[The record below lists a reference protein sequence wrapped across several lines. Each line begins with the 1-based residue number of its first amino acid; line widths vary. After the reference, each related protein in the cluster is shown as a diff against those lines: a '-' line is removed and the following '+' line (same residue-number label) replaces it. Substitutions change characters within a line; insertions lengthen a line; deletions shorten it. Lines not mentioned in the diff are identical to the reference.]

1 MNFIQIFQTQ
11 SFRNFVENII
21 EAEYNMKIYHADMNL
36 TFQYIYTKVIHSSQE
51 IDTCLTFFKLSKYI
65 FSYSIKQ
72 NKERPRNT
80 PLTLHYVTLKKY
92 LLMLENVNFNE
103 NKNQHKVCTFHYH
116 LSTFLKLAQKPCT
129 CTHVYIQCRYFFT
142 KSPLG
147 EEG

>member
-72 NKERPRNT
+72 NRERPRNT
-80 PLTLHYVTLKKY
+80 PLTFHYITLKKY

-103 NKNQHKVCTFHYH
+103 EKKSAQWCRFHYH
-116 LSTFLKLAQKPCT
+116 CLHSWNWHRNLV
-129 CTHVYIQCRYFFT
+129 HVYIQCRYFFT